1 MGQHQELPAIS
12 GLELIKLLCRNGW
25 VEDRSSRHGAA
36 LKKYDVAL
44 NRTRWA
50 IIPRRKKSL
59 PPTVLGRILSKKQ
72 SGIGRDGLM
81 RMYYSSK

>member
-1 MGQHQELPAIS
+1 MGQRQELPAIT
-12 GLELIKLLCRNGW
+12 GLELIKLLRRNGW
-25 VEDRSSRHGAA
+25 VEERSSRHGAA
-36 LKKYDVAL
+36 LKKYDVAS

-72 SGIGRDGLM
+72 SGIGRDGFLN
-81 RMYYSSK
+81 MYYSSK